1 MTRVLMALDG
11 TELDGVICSTVG
23 RVFPDAELLAI
34 NVQERPEVAAPYGA
48 PGMVYGYVPAAAGV
62 AEPVPLALSDDEEAE
77 RRRDEARRL
86 AEGASPAD
94 AVPLGEVGDPTA
106 MILAAA
112 ERHHADV
119 VAVGTH
125 DRGWWASL
133 VRPSVSE
140 HVLDT
145 STVPVLLVREPPA
158 GDA

>member
-11 TELDGVICSTVG
+11 SELDGVICSTVR

-34 NVQERPEVAAPYGA
+34 NVQERPGVAAPYGA
-48 PGMVYGYVPAAAGV
+48 PGMVYGYVPAAVGV
-62 AEPVPLALSDDEEAE
+62 AEPIPVADDDEAVE
-77 RRRDEARRL
+77 RRRDEARLL
-86 AEGASPAD
+86 AEGASPDD
-94 AVPLGEVGDPTA
+94 AIPLGEIGDPTE

-112 ERHHADV
+112 ERHHADA